1 MYAPFSQAEGTMTS
15 TNPLRLAADLRDAYL
30 RYFDTAFWLD
40 DESLM
45 RERRSLLEASGAL
58 VGSVLLEPLL
68 PYPNVVDYLDVTRG
82 CGIDDTVARA
92 VAEAVF
98 PGVDGDHLMLRSHQA
113 AAILRGIP
121 IGAAPGRN
129 VVVTSGTGSG
139 KTESFL
145 IPLLLRLVTE
155 RETWVGQPEP
165 TWWWDAHEPQW
176 TALRHGDSRPA
187 AVRALVLYPTNA
199 LVEDQLTRLRRAIRE
214 LNKRNPNRPLWFGRY
229 TGTTSGSGARP
240 RSTKAAQEVAS
251 DLRSIDAEYHQ
262 LVAAI
267 QQGHAGESDSGIDLS
282 QFQDPRSGEMLTRWD
297 MVASPPDVM
306 ITNYSMLNT
315 IMMRSFEA
323 PVFAK
328 TAAWLAS
335 DPANV
340 FTLVVDE
347 LHLYRGTQG
356 TEVAM
361 VIRNLMRRLGLT
373 PDSPQLRI
381 IATSASLTPGD
392 EGLEYLEQ
400 FFGVDRESFTIEP
413 GQPISIAAPSNITAA
428 EARAGTCTPP
438 DVSRAIAWA
447 CRQDGAFRATP
458 MDEIANRL
466 FPEEADADELLA
478 RLLERLAD
486 AGDAQLV
493 PIRAHVFVRTPRG
506 IWACSNSG
514 CRGVVEASP
523 TRSVGKL
530 FNTPLNTCTSCGHR
544 VLELL
549 YCYECGDVSLGGY
562 LLGAQGQQ
570 SLLSPTPADEHQGGK
585 PVFLRSRDE
594 YVWVRPGVLGLGQ
607 PWTSAGVRFAFTASS
622 WEGGLGLVTSP
633 AADTPNAVTLSC
645 SGVGAGDRIPA
656 LPTRCPSCGFDNR
669 QSDGAAFRQGRV
681 RSPIRAH
688 TSGLAAATQ
697 LYLSQLVRSL
707 AEGRTGQAKV
717 SDAKTI
723 VFTDSRDD
731 AARTAAGVA
740 RNHHRDLVR
749 QVVRQEVAAAPDPL
763 VVLDSLTDAEV
774 AARGLQTARIARV
787 MVNMGMALN
796 DEQQSALDAALEEL
810 GADGGTPLPRLYERV
825 VDAFVRLGVNPGGT
839 SPWNRYLEDKLDG
852 TTPWY
857 RAFKPPVA
865 GAWEEPAIV
874 QAQEKLL
881 RDLRGFVLDAMFDRA
896 RRDLESVG
904 IARLSTQAF
913 RPLDGP
919 LSPALQREVLDAL
932 MRVLGMQGRFEGSTR
947 GGIQPEALMP
957 PGVKRYL
964 DAVSEIHGLD
974 VDLVYR
980 QVEALVAE
988 PTVSKAISGWLL
1000 RTTAIDSTLVVLA
1013 GGDRSWVCQ
1022 VCNYRHLH
1030 NSASVCANRQCHS
1043 GLLVETARLD
1053 FDLDYYA
1060 WLAQHE
1066 PRRLSVAELTGQTKP
1081 ISEQRDRQRRFKGA
1095 FTLKEHQL
1103 PDELDVLSVTTTME
1117 VGVDIGTLRATMMAN
1132 MPPQR
1137 FNYQQRVGRAGRS
1150 GQAFSYALTL
1160 CRDRT
1165 HDEYY
1170 FARPERIT
1178 GDAPPQPFLDMGRQR
1193 IVQRVVASELLREA
1207 FLTCSPG
1214 PGWTSESNHG
1224 TFGQIPEWDGF
1235 RPAVALFLSEEVRV
1249 RQIAESLAAFSSLA
1263 PSDIDAIVRWAVEDL
1278 VTEVDRVVTAEISSP
1293 DTELS
1298 SALARYG
1305 ILPMFGFPTRVRN
1318 LWDMPIRS
1326 RSWLTDHVVA
1336 DRPLDMAISAFG
1348 PGAEVVKDGLVH
1360 TVAGLAAYR
1369 PQGSNVVAVDP
1380 LGPSHRFGRCPK
1392 CGRAELAPAGIHC
1405 QACHE
1410 TLEMLTVYE
1419 PRGFRTTYHPRP
1431 FDDETDTPTSGGS
1444 AELTVGPRADSHHE
1458 LDAVDLDLYEQSRL
1472 VTVNDN
1478 FGRGF
1483 SFKDDSGTLL
1493 ASPAQPGTD
1502 PLPVIGEIRVTDALL
1517 MTPRRLK
1524 IATGSVGLHDQPS
1537 GRAAY
1542 LSFAEVLRRGARDL
1556 LDLDPGEL
1564 TVGLSPVRVPL
1575 LAVDEPDA
1583 KAQVAAAVFLAD
1595 TAENGA
1601 GYANELGDPEL
1612 FASLLKHMLTD
1623 LDALWGGEPHA
1634 ARCDA
1639 SCPDCLRS
1647 YDNSRRH
1654 AMLDWRLAIDMVE
1667 LTSGL
1672 ELTVARSLPQ
1682 DLSRWEAAVDGL
1694 VGSRLEM
1701 FGDIP
1706 AILRES
1712 RCVLLSHPLW
1722 RLEPDWF
1729 NEAQAEAHH
1738 QAESQHGVGNVR
1750 WHDVRAFQRNP
1761 LSIWSALTT

>member
-1 MYAPFSQAEGTMTS
+1 MGS

-40 DESLM
+40 DENLM
-45 RERRSLLEASGAL
+45 KERRRLLEAPGAL
-58 VGSVLLEPLL
+58 VGSVLLEPLV
-68 PYPNVVDYLDVTRG
+68 PYPNVVEYYEVTRG
-82 CGIDDTVARA
+82 CGIDDAIARG

-98 PGVDGDHLMLRSHQA
+98 PGVAAHDLKLRSHQA
-113 AAILRGIP
+113 AAIRRSLAHGNT
-121 IGAAPGRN
+121 PGRN

-145 IPLLLRLVTE
+145 LPLLLRLASE
-155 RETWVGQPEP
+155 RESWTDQPEP
-165 TWWWDAHEPQW
+165 TWWWDAHAPTW
-176 TALRHGDSRPA
+176 TPLRHGESRPA

-199 LVEDQLTRLRRAIRE
+199 LVEDQLTRLRRAVRILRDAS
-214 LNKRNPNRPLWFGRY
+214 PHRPLWFGRY
-229 TGTTSGSGARP
+229 TGSTTGSGARP
-240 RSTKAAQEVAS
+240 RSGRAAQEVAS
-251 DLRSIDAEYHQ
+251 DLRSIETEYAQ
-262 LVAAI
+262 LVAAVE
-267 QQGHAGESDSGIDLS
+267 HAAGEGSSNLIDLS

-297 MVASPPDVM
+297 MIASPPDVL

-315 IMMRSFEA
+315 TMMRSFET
-323 PVFAK
+323 PVFQQ

-361 VIRNLMRRLGLT
+361 VVRNLLRRLGIA

-392 EGLEYLEQ
+392 EGLDYLEQ
-400 FFGVDRESFTIEP
+400 FFGVHRNTFAIEP
-413 GQPISIAAPSNITAA
+413 GEPVEIDPPAPITADD
-428 EARAGTCTPP
+428 ARGASRTMPE
-438 DVSRAIAWA
+438 VSRAIAWA
-447 CRQDGAFRATP
+447 CRDEGVFRATAI
-458 MDEIANRL
+458 DVVSQRL
-466 FPEEADADELLA
+466 FPDDSERDELLA
-478 RLLERLAD
+478 SLLEQLAEASPEGAD
-486 AGDAQLV
+486 GPFV
-493 PIRAHVFVRTPRG
+493 PMRAHVFVRTPRG
-506 IWACSNSG
+506 IWACSNAGCSG
-514 CRGVVEASP
+514 VEDPSP
-523 TRSVGKL
+523 ARSVGRL
-530 FNTPLNTCTSCGHR
+530 FTTPLNTCSSCGHR

-562 LLGAQGQQ
+562 LLATEGHQ

-594 YVWVRPGVLGLGQ
+594 YVWLRPGLLSLGQ
-607 PWTSAGVRFAFTASS
+607 PWTSAGVRFAFAAGS
-622 WEGGLGLVTSP
+622 WEGGLGVMTTP
-633 AADTPNAVTLSC
+633 AAEEPNAVTLTC
-645 SGVGAGDRIPA
+645 TGVGTGDRIPA

-707 AEGRTGQAKV
+707 AEGRTGRAAV

-749 QVVRQEVAAAPDPL
+749 QVVRRAVNFAPDPL
-763 VVLDSLTDAEV
+763 RVLDSMSDAEV
-774 AARGLQTARIARV
+774 AARGLQQARLARV
-787 MVNMGMALN
+787 MVNLGM
-796 DEQQSALDAALEEL
+796 QPDAAQQQALEVALVAL
-810 GADGGTPLPRLYERV
+810 GSAGDTPLPQLYERV
-825 VDAFVRLGVNPGGT
+825 VSALVALGVNPGGT
-839 SPWNRYLEDKLDG
+839 NPWNRYLEDRLDG

-857 RAFKPPVA
+857 RAFPPPVA

-881 RDLRGFVLDAMFDRA
+881 RDLRNFVLDAMFDRA

-904 IARLSTQAF
+904 IARLSTNDFQPVEG
-913 RPLDGP
+913 PLDP
-919 LSPALQREVLDAL
+919 TLQREVLDAL
-932 MRVLGMQGRFEGSTR
+932 LRVLGMQGRYEGSAR

-957 PGVKRYL
+957 SGVERYL
-964 DAVSEIHGLD
+964 ESVAAVNDLDLDALR
-974 VDLVYR
+974 R

-988 PTVSKAISGWLL
+988 PTVSKAIAGWLL
-1000 RTTAIDSTLVVLA
+1000 RTTSVDSTLIVLA
-1013 GGDRSWVCQ
+1013 GGTRSWTCSA
-1022 VCNYRHLH
+1022 CNYRHLH
-1030 NSASVCANRQCHS
+1030 HSAGVCTNRQCQS
-1043 GLLVETARLD
+1043 GGLAETERLD
-1053 FDLDYYA
+1053 SDVDYYA

-1066 PRRLSVAELTGQTKP
+1066 PRRLTVAELTGQTKP

-1117 VGVDIGTLRATMMAN
+1117 VGVDIGSLRATMMAN

-1178 GDAPPQPFLDMGRQR
+1178 GDAPPQPFLDMGRRR

-1207 FLTCSPG
+1207 FLSSSP
-1214 PGWTSESNHG
+1214 PPAWTSDSNHG
-1224 TFGQIPEWDGF
+1224 TFGQIPEWHTF
-1235 RPAVALFLSEEVRV
+1235 RPAVARYLRDEARV
-1249 RQIAESLAAFSSLA
+1249 RGTTERLAAFSALA
-1263 PSDIDAIVRWAVEDL
+1263 AADVDSIVRWASEDL
-1278 VTEVDRVVTAEISSP
+1278 ILDIDRVVAAELSSP

-1298 SALARYG
+1298 AALARYG

-1318 LWDMPIRS
+1318 LWDAPIRS
-1326 RSWLTDHVVA
+1326 RSWLTDHVIA

-1360 TVAGLAAYR
+1360 TVAGLAAYQ
-1369 PQGSNVVAVDP
+1369 PQGSNVVAVDS
-1380 LGPSHRFGRCPK
+1380 LGPSNRFGRCPK
-1392 CGRAELAPAGIHC
+1392 CGRAELTPTGVHC

-1444 AELTVGPRADSHHE
+1444 TELTVGPRADSHHE
-1458 LDAVDLDLYEQSRL
+1458 LEAVDLDLYEQSRL

-1483 SFKDDSGTLL
+1483 AFTNDDGTLL

-1542 LSFAEVLRRGARDL
+1542 MSFAEVLRRGAKDL

-1564 TVGLSPVRVPL
+1564 TMGISPVRVPL

-1612 FASLLKHMLTD
+1612 FTKLLKHMQTD
-1623 LDALWGGEPHA
+1623 LDAVWGSEPHA
-1634 ARCDA
+1634 SQCDA

-1667 LTSGL
+1667 LASGL

-1682 DLSRWEAAVDGL
+1682 DLSRWQPAVDAL
-1694 VGSRLEM
+1694 TGSRLEVL
-1701 FGDIP
+1701 GGIP
-1706 AILRES
+1706 AIVRES
-1712 RCVLLSHPLW
+1712 RCVMLAHPLW

-1729 NEAQAEAHH
+1729 NEAQADAHQ
-1738 QAESQHGVGNVR
+1738 QAESQHGATNVR
-1750 WHDVRAFQRNP
+1750 WHDVRMFQRNP
-1761 LSIWSALTT
+1761 LSVWSALTA